1 MILFDQAG
9 AGERRSK
16 IMPPDPALKS
26 FVEHLWVQ
34 KAPVPNAWRSPWRIV
49 PDVNPQLIA
58 VISCRPG
65 QLKNVRCVI
74 VGARSRF
81 ADISQAN
88 RLVTLGA
95 QLHPGSLPLL
105 TRLPASDFTDQS
117 VSIEEVLGVRGN
129 CLIEQLN
136 EQRSAVQALHV
147 LSQFLCIEFA
157 GKKAVPT
164 VDTLLVHDDRA
175 RDLAAALGLSS
186 RTLYGRMKEQIGL
199 APKRLLRIRRIHRA
213 LGLCRDRQMSW
224 AQISTFCGYAD
235 QAHLVREFQD
245 LLGESPRT
253 WQARV
258 FPCGFVQD
266 NEEDQGSTWP
276 HSENR

>member
-26 FVEHLWVQ
+26 FVEHFWVQ
-34 KAPVPNAWRSPWRIV
+34 RAPVPNALQSPWRIV

-58 VISCRPG
+58 VVSCGPG
-65 QLKNVRCVI
+65 QLKNARCVI

-117 VSIEEVLGVRGN
+117 VSIEEVLGARGN
-129 CLIEQLN
+129 CLIERLN
-136 EQRSAVQALHV
+136 EQRSAAQALHV

-157 GKKAVPT
+157 GQKAFPL
-164 VDTLLVHDDRA
+164 VDTLLTHDRA
-175 RDLAAALGLSS
+175 RDLAAVLGLPS
-186 RTLYGRMKEQIGL
+186 RTLYARMKEQVGL
-199 APKRLLRIRRIHRA
+199 APKRLLRIRRMHRV
-213 LGLCRDRQMSW
+213 LSIRRERQMPW
-224 AQISTFCGYAD
+224 AQISTFCGFAD

-253 WQARV
+253 WQARAALADLFKTV
-258 FPCGFVQD
+258 SP
-266 NEEDQGSTWP
+266 P
-276 HSENR
+276 AY